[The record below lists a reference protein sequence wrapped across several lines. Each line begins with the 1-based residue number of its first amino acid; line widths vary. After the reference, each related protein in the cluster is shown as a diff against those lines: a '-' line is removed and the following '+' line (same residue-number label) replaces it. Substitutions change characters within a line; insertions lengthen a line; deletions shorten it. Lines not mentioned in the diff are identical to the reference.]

1 MINKKIILICVG
13 ILAAAILV
21 IVLIFSSE
29 PTAQSEGAT
38 KESAMLVSTVP
49 AEKGNFTPT
58 IVANGTVRPL
68 NDVILSPLV
77 NGQITRRSDKFVP
90 GGFVK
95 KGEVLLQIDPTD
107 YQNNL
112 ELRKSELLQAKTDLE
127 MEMGRQKIARQELN
141 LIGGDTLSQEQK
153 DLVLR
158 QPQLNAIKARIQ
170 SAQAAVNQARTN
182 LGRSTL
188 KAPFDAHIVN
198 QNATVGS
205 QVSPGD
211 NLGRLTGTDFY
222 WVNITVPVNK
232 LRWLDFKQDSEGNGS
247 MVKIINETAWGE
259 DRYREGF
266 LDQQIG
272 ALDNQ
277 TRLARLLVKVPDPLA
292 TGKDSN
298 KPKMII
304 GSFVEAHILAKEIEN
319 VVRLDRDFIR
329 SNNTVWVMKNGKL
342 EIREVKILLNDAKY
356 AYVTEGVEDK
366 EEVVSTNIS
375 TVTEGA
381 ALRKENDST
390 AMNNSEE

>member
-77 NGQITRRSDKFVP
+77 NGQITKRSDKFVP

-127 MEMGRQKIARQELN
+127 MEMGRQKIARQELD

-198 QNATVGS
+198 QDATVGS